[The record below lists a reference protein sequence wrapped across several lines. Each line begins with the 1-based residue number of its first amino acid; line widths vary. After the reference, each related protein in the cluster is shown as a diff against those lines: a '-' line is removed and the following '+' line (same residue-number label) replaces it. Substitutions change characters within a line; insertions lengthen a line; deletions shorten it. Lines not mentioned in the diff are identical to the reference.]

1 MLHAVVAG
9 TMVRMVAPALRRLVL
24 PLTAPV
30 GSVRSVRWDGVVLT
44 YDDGPQPGGT
54 DRVLAALAEFDSTAT
69 FFILV
74 GRARRHPGLLREVID
89 AGHEIALHGVDH
101 VRLTTMSPSVVRR
114 RTRDA
119 RRELEDLSGQ
129 PVRWFRP
136 PYGAQRPTTWAAVRS
151 TGLESVVWSNDVA
164 DWQDDPVADIAA
176 RSGAVGT
183 GSVLL
188 MHDGY
193 ADAFDGVDD
202 GPAPGFDRGEL
213 SRRVL
218 GALGKR
224 GLATSS
230 LRDALAGGSAVRG
243 AWFRG

>member
-1 MLHAVVAG
+1 
-9 TMVRMVAPALRRLVL
+9 MVAPVIRRAVL

-54 DRVLAALAEFDSTAT
+54 DRVLAALAEFGTTAT

-74 GRARRHPGLLREVID
+74 GRARKRPGLLREVIA
-89 AGHEIALHGVDH
+89 AGHEIALHGIDH
-101 VRLTTMSPSVVRR
+101 VRLTSLSPGVVRR
-114 RTRDA
+114 RTRDG

-136 PYGAQRPTTWAAVRS
+136 PYGSQRVSTWAAVRS

-164 DWQDDPVADIAA
+164 DWQDDPVDEIAG
-176 RSGAVGT
+176 RSATTVS

-202 GPAPGFDRGEL
+202 GPEPRFDRGEL

-218 GALGKR
+218 GSLRER

-243 AWFRG
+243 AWFRN

>member
-1 MLHAVVAG
+1 
-9 TMVRMVAPALRRLVL
+9 MVPMVAPVLRRVVL

-54 DRVLAALAEFDSTAT
+54 DKVLAALAEFGATAT

-74 GRARRHPGLLREVID
+74 GRARRHPGLLREVVD
-89 AGHEIALHGVDH
+89 AGHEIALHGIDH
-101 VRLTTMSPSVVRR
+101 VRLTTMSPAVVRR
-114 RTRDA
+114 RTSDG
-119 RRELEDLSGQ
+119 RRELEDLSGH

-136 PYGAQRPTTWAAVRS
+136 PYGAQRPSTWAAVRS
-151 TGLESVVWSNDVA
+151 TGLTSVVWSDDVA
-164 DWQDDPVADIAA
+164 DWQDDPVDDIVA
-176 RSGAVGT
+176 RSTVVGA

-193 ADAFDGVDD
+193 ADESDGVDD

-218 GALGKR
+218 GSLRER
-224 GLATSS
+224 GLAAAS

-243 AWFRG
+243 AWFRN

>member
-1 MLHAVVAG
+1 M
-9 TMVRMVAPALRRLVL
+9 TPMVAPVLRRVVL

-54 DRVLAALAEFDSTAT
+54 DRVLAALAEFGSTAT
-69 FFILV
+69 FFLLV
-74 GRARRHPGLLREVID
+74 GRARKHPTLLREIVD

-101 VRLTTMSPSVVRR
+101 VRLTTMSPAVVRR
-114 RTRDA
+114 RTRDG
-119 RRELEDLSGQ
+119 RRELEDLAGRA
-129 PVRWFRP
+129 VRWFRP
-136 PYGAQRPTTWAAVRS
+136 PYGAQHVSTWAAIRS
-151 TGLESVVWSNDVA
+151 VGLESVVWSNDVA
-164 DWQDDPVADIAA
+164 DWQDDPVDAIAA
-176 RSGAVGT
+176 RSAAVGT

-218 GALGKR
+218 GSLRER

>member
-1 MLHAVVAG
+1 
-9 TMVRMVAPALRRLVL
+9 MVAPALRRLVL

-30 GSVRSVRWDGVVLT
+30 GSVRSVRWPGVVLT

-54 DRVLAALAEFDSTAT
+54 DRVLAALAEFRSTAT

-74 GRARRHPGLLREVID
+74 GRARKHPGLLREVVD

-101 VRLTTMSPSVVRR
+101 VRLTTFSPAVVRR

-119 RRELEDLSGQ
+119 RRELEDLAGR

-136 PYGAQRPTTWAAVRS
+136 PYGAQRPTTWAAIRS
-151 TGLESVVWSNDVA
+151 AGLESVVWSADVA
-164 DWQDDPVADIAA
+164 DWRDDPVDVVAA
-176 RSGAVGT
+176 RSAAVGA

-202 GPAPGFDRGEL
+202 GPAPRFDRGEL

-218 GALGKR
+218 GSLGER

-230 LRDALAGGSAVRG
+230 LRDALSAATAVRG
-243 AWFRG
+243 AWFRS